1 MIYIDRKS
9 LMNKLQITKN
19 AIIYLEKRCNIAKRN
34 YKHVYYTE
42 EELNIILDLVKKE
55 FSLPEDVKQIPNSF
69 DYATPN
75 GEIYK
80 QKFKRCKLYYKANLS
95 INLGYVYGII
105 NFTDRRKLCRIHRII
120 ALTFIPN
127 PKNLPYVGH
136 KNNIKNDNRITNL
149 YWTTCSENTKKAFD
163 DGLLVN
169 AKGYED
175 SQSLPVNMYDLNM
188 NLLKSFG
195 SISIASKET
204 GIPKNTISNHCKNKI
219 IPRKHKVI
227 FRYQSEMKV

>member
-55 FSLPEDVKQIPNSF
+55 FLLPEDAKQIPNSF

-105 NFTDRRKLCRIHRII
+105 NFTDVLYLLWHSIVLYTNEETDNPFPRLEYLR
-120 ALTFIPN
+120 ALF
-127 PKNLPYVGH
+127 L
-136 KNNIKNDNRITNL
+136 
-149 YWTTCSENTKKAFD
+149 A
-163 DGLLVN
+163 
-169 AKGYED
+169 
-175 SQSLPVNMYDLNM
+175 
-188 NLLKSFG
+188 
-195 SISIASKET
+195 
-204 GIPKNTISNHCKNKI
+204 
-219 IPRKHKVI
+219 
-227 FRYQSEMKV
+227 